1 MLVVVAGYEIMRSSS
16 QSSWA
21 AGKYIL
27 TVYSTESTLT
37 YYNIHCH
44 TIPDRTFY
52 LTGAGAGLGDQ
63 GMSHQ
68 ADSQPAS
75 QPAPLTGRKAELCM
89 TAGHD

>member
-1 MLVVVAGYEIMRSSS
+1 MRSS
-16 QSSWA
+16 QQPTQPP
-21 AGKYIL
+21 AGKFIITPDNL
-27 TVYSTESTLT
+27 YSTIRTLT
-37 YYNIHCH
+37 YYAPLKYPLSHD
-44 TIPDRTFY
+44 TIRVYFLPD
-52 LTGAGAGLGDQ
+52 LPGAGLGDQ